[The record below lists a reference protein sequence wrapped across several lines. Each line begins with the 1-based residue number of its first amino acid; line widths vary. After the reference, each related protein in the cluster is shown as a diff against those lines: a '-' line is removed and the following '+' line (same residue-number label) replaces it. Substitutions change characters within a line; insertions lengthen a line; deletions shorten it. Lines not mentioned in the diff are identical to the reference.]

1 MERKRMGKDKGD
13 APVRSMTGYGRGET
27 KNDKYHFVVEIRSV
41 NHRHLDPVIRLS
53 RDLMAQEEIIRR
65 RLQERVYRGRVEIYV
80 NQEISGQRR
89 KKVIVDEEM
98 AASYCRAL
106 QQLQQSFAFAHTE
119 ITAEKLAVFPD
130 VLILEKEELDEGL
143 LVPLLQDALEKALDG
158 FIRQRE
164 DEGSR
169 LAGDICGRVQRLKDI
184 CTRLKTKSSLVTERY
199 RQKLADRLHE
209 LFDGREYDGQR
220 FFMEVALFAERSN
233 IEEEIVRLESH
244 LSAFSEAIEKEG
256 EAIGRKLD
264 FLLQEMY
271 REVNTIVVKAN
282 DLEISHLVLDAKSEI
297 EKIREQVQNIE

>member
-1 MERKRMGKDKGD
+1 MGKDNGD
-13 APVRSMTGYGRGET
+13 ALVRSMTGYGRGEM

-53 RDLMAQEEIIRR
+53 RDLLAQEEIIRR
-65 RLQERVYRGRVEIYV
+65 RLQERVYRGRVEVYV

-98 AASYCRAL
+98 AAGYYRAL
-106 QQLQQSFAFAHTE
+106 QQLQQGFACAQTE

-130 VLILEKEELDEGL
+130 VLIMEKEALDERL
-143 LVPLLQDALEKALDG
+143 IVPLLQDALEKALDG
-158 FIRQRE
+158 FIQQRE
-164 DEGSR
+164 DEGKR
-169 LAGDICGRVQRLKDI
+169 LASDIFSRVQRLNEI
-184 CTRLKTKSSLVTERY
+184 CARLKIKRSLVIERY
-199 RQKLADRLHE
+199 RQKLADRLNE
-209 LFDGREYDGQR
+209 LFDKQEYDRQR
-220 FFMEVALFAERSN
+220 FFMEVALFAERSD

-244 LSAFSEAIEKEG
+244 LSTFSGVIEEEG

-271 REVNTIVVKAN
+271 REANTIVAKAN